1 MRTEH
6 GYKGYNTDGAGLK
19 RAMDEAGISIAGE
32 KCILIGAGGAAKAA
46 AYILAKSGASVVYIL
61 NRSVE
66 KAAALADYINGLMG
80 RSSCLSVKLEEY
92 DQIPQG
98 RKGLSGDPVNQ
109 RRHAPHTET
118 LL

>member
-19 RAMDEAGISIAGE
+19 RAIDEAGISIPVE

-80 RSSCLSVKLEEY
+80 RAVLIPLKLEES
-92 DQIPQG
+92 DQPPQDDQG
-98 RKGLSGDPVNQ
+98 SLALQ
-109 RRHAPHTET
+109 
-118 LL
+118 